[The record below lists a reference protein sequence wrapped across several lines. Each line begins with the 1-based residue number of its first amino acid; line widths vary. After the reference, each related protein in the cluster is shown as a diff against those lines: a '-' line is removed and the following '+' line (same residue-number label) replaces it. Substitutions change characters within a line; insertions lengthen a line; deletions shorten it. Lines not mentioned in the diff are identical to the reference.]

1 MNKENFYVVLGII
14 CLFFSIIIPYTG
26 IKTLIPLIL
35 ELLGYT
41 FVGFGFGLRRARSMT
56 IILFVGFLLS
66 VFLDP
71 ILHLLYGNPFPST
84 HKLSLVVNSA
94 VFMVFFVGYVAG
106 ELRFRKF
113 IKAEWGFTTNE
124 EFVDFI
130 DWLKIRTRID
140 KYRRYSLWKEMRRI
154 KKGKWYTTQ
163 NSVEK
168 E

>member
-14 CLFFSIIIPYTG
+14 CLLFSIIIPYVG

-35 ELLGYT
+35 ELFGYT
-41 FVGFGFGLRRARSMT
+41 FVGFGFGLRRARSIT

-71 ILHLLYGNPFPST
+71 IFHLLYGNPFPSS
-84 HKLSLVVNSA
+84 HKLSLIVNSV
-94 VFMVFFVGYVAG
+94 VFTVFFIGYVAG
-106 ELRFRKF
+106 ELRFRKL
-113 IKAEWGFTTNE
+113 IKVEWGFKTNE

-130 DWLKIRTRID
+130 DYLKVRTRID
-140 KYRRYSLWKEMRRI
+140 KYRRYSLWKELRRI
-154 KKGKWYTTQ
+154 KKGRRC
-163 NSVEK
+163 E

>member
-1 MNKENFYVVLGII
+1 MKDRFIALGIF
-14 CLFFSIIIPYTG
+14 CLLFSIILSYAG
-26 IKTLIPLIL
+26 IRTLIPLIL
-35 ELLGYT
+35 ELFGYT
-41 FVGFGFGLRRARSMT
+41 FVGYGFGLQRVRSRT

-71 ILHLLYGNPFPST
+71 LMHLFYGNPFPCS
-84 HKLSLVVNSA
+84 HKLSLIVNSV
-94 VFMVFFVGYVAG
+94 VFMVFFVGYVTG
-106 ELRFRKF
+106 ELRFRKS

-154 KKGKWYTTQ
+154 KKGKYFGR
-163 NSVEK
+163 VG
-168 E
+168 